1 MLLCAVIQ
9 LLHVNAEAPS
19 GYYSRCEG
27 KYGAALL
34 SSLEDVIGSHTN
46 VGYDGLWNVYKTS
59 DVYPSDGKIWDMY
72 STKHWPVNGERCGN
86 YKNVGDC
93 YNREHSFPKSWFS
106 EASPMKSDAFHIYP
120 TDGKVNG
127 QRSNHPYGECEGGT
141 TLSAPGGIKALGRL
155 GKSTFSGYSGTV
167 FEPDDQYKGDFARSY
182 FYMAACYNGRISGWN
197 SDMLSGNPYPAF
209 RDWAVKLLLKWHRED
224 PVSQKEIDRNDA
236 VYAYQH
242 NRNPFI
248 DHPELAEHIW
258 GDHKTT
264 GWVPGGVVESE
275 ILLPVNGNTLDL
287 GAAGVGYGK
296 SSVFTVRGKGLTQA
310 VSLSVSGNGF
320 SVSPS
325 QISASTANSV
335 SGGTATVSFSST
347 VTGEHTGTLTVR
359 SGSEVSVVALK
370 VAVYDGIPVSSASN
384 VGEDSFTARWTYVGG
399 DTGGNYTLEVT
410 SGGVPVAG
418 YPKAVNARAQ
428 QSTVYGLEPMTEY
441 AYRVSSASAT
451 SQWVSV
457 TTTEPVPYIDFL
469 YDGDLVFE
477 AMPGEPSGAEEILAD
492 IANIDTDITI
502 EIDAPFQLSTDRT
515 NWGTRIVLDPE
526 ADRFYIRIYGDTPG
540 SYHGTLKA
548 QAGGYINDDVEVA
561 GTVGTPPAAFL
572 ETFETEKV
580 TSGYGTTSYD
590 GTACRWSLGDAGVF
604 ADPSPVSGKQNMR
617 FGKTPSSRMAMDED
631 KPYGIGIVTFH
642 AAAWGSDERGKIE
655 VEYSLDNG
663 ATWEPAGTADVDSEN
678 YKKYT
683 FTVNKAGAG
692 RIRLRQTS
700 GKRFKIDDIAITD
713 FRQSGID
720 GVESDYRSWD
730 AFCRGGKLIIENTGN
745 GPRTVR
751 VYGVDGIAYHTGVAS
766 PGETALSLPVGLY
779 IVAVDDFTRRVVVK

>member
-1 MLLCAVIQ
+1 M
-9 LLHVNAEAPS
+9 
-19 GYYSRCEG
+19 
-27 KYGAALL
+27 
-34 SSLEDVIGSHTN
+34 
-46 VGYDGLWNVYKTS
+46 
-59 DVYPSDGKIWDMY
+59 
-72 STKHWPVNGERCGN
+72 
-86 YKNVGDC
+86 
-93 YNREHSFPKSWFS
+93 
-106 EASPMKSDAFHIYP
+106 
-120 TDGKVNG
+120 
-127 QRSNHPYGECEGGT
+127 
-141 TLSAPGGIKALGRL
+141 
-155 GKSTFSGYSGTV
+155 
-167 FEPDDQYKGDFARSY
+167 
-182 FYMAACYNGRISGWN
+182 
-197 SDMLSGNPYPAF
+197 
-209 RDWAVKLLLKWHRED
+209 KLLLKWHRED

-275 ILLPVNGNTLDL
+275 ILLPINGSTLDL

-399 DTGGNYTLEVT
+399 DTGWNYTLEVT

-441 AYRVSSASAT
+441 EYRVSSASAT

-477 AMPGEPSGAEEILAD
+477 AMPGEPSEAEEILAD

-561 GTVGTPPAAFL
+561 GTVG
-572 ETFETEKV
+572 
-580 TSGYGTTSYD
+580 
-590 GTACRWSLGDAGVF
+590 R
-604 ADPSPVSGKQNMR
+604 
-617 FGKTPSSRMAMDED
+617 
-631 KPYGIGIVTFH
+631 
-642 AAAWGSDERGKIE
+642 
-655 VEYSLDNG
+655 
-663 ATWEPAGTADVDSEN
+663 SE
-678 YKKYT
+678 
-683 FTVNKAGAG
+683 
-692 RIRLRQTS
+692 
-700 GKRFKIDDIAITD
+700 
-713 FRQSGID
+713 
-720 GVESDYRSWD
+720 E
-730 AFCRGGKLIIENTGN
+730 
-745 GPRTVR
+745 
-751 VYGVDGIAYHTGVAS
+751 
-766 PGETALSLPVGLY
+766 
-779 IVAVDDFTRRVVVK
+779 RRVGKECGS